1 MTVVVCEDDK
11 NLLQLIELIISE
23 LNITVIKCSDD
34 LSLRNIIKNN
44 EVDLLIIDYWL
55 KKVKADDVI
64 KEIQISHPGLP
75 IILMSAISNLSEVKE
90 KLKVSDYL
98 RKPFDIDIFK
108 NKVISYIHDSKNSN
122 NWRQRRVT

>member
-23 LNITVIKCSDD
+23 LNLTVIKCSDD

-122 NWRQRRVT
+122 N